1 MSFKK
6 ENVSKVLLLSL
17 RSITVHASVN
27 NILPLY
33 TE

>member
-17 RSITVHASVN
+17 CSITVHASVN
-27 NILPLY
+27 NIFPLF